1 MLKRRKKKVINVST
15 VEYDDLI
22 KMIENMDGV
31 SVRRTINNGVQIS
44 IYKQALENSSVGICV
59 RKKNRKGKRIEH
71 LTPIYSTEKEDALQ
85 FRQSSAIIAKA
96 SRS

>member
-71 LTPIYSTEKEDALQ
+71 LTPIYLK
-85 FRQSSAIIAKA
+85 RQQDYRFDIN
-96 SRS
+96 